1 MNSPEVLELCWV
13 FVSNS
18 PGYGLFPHAGRSE
31 GLGGGSRILSWA
43 RCSIGL
49 VFWGQRKSGR

>member
-18 PGYGLFPHAGRSE
+18 PGYGLFPM
-31 GLGGGSRILSWA
+31 LGGGRIGVDPEYCPGPDVASWA
-43 RCSIGL
+43 SILGTAQE
-49 VFWGQRKSGR
+49 W